1 MKKCIIALC
10 VSVVLGFLIHFSI
23 PASLITT
30 LFTVVGI
37 MFSVGMSLVVTMSTQ
52 NIHNQQAKSMVQDT
66 INDLLKNYIFCFLLM
81 TTIFAVSMFY
91 KIEDADGFQAC
102 SFNLSNLN
110 VRFNYAL
117 AVLLYAGYSIVYYI
131 YNMRATREQHYK
143 IEQIIEE
150 EIKEEE

>member
-1 MKKCIIALC
+1 MKKCVIALC
-10 VSVVLGFLIHFSI
+10 VSVVLGFLIHFNL

-52 NIHNQQAKSMVQDT
+52 NVHNQQAKGMIQET
-66 INDLLKNYIFCFLLM
+66 INNLLKNYIFCFLLM
-81 TTIFAVSMFY
+81 TAIFAVSMFF
-91 KIEDADGFQAC
+91 KVENADAFKTCGF
-102 SFNLSNLN
+102 SLFNLN
-110 VRFNYAL
+110 VRFNYAF
-117 AVLLYAGYSIVYYI
+117 AVLLYACYSIVYYI

-150 EIKEEE
+150 ENNEEE

>member
-10 VSVVLGFLIHFSI
+10 VSVVLGFLIHLNI

-52 NIHNQQAKSMVQDT
+52 NIHNQQAKGMVQDT
-66 INDLLKNYIFCFLLM
+66 INNLLKNYIFCFLLM
-81 TTIFAVSMFY
+81 TAIFAVSMFF
-91 KIEDADGFQAC
+91 KAENADGFQLLE
-102 SFNLSNLN
+102 FKLFKLDL
-110 VRFNYAL
+110 RFNYAF
-117 AVLLYAGYSIVYYI
+117 AVLLYSGYSIVYYI
-131 YNMRATREQHYK
+131 FNMRATREQNFK

-150 EIKEEE
+150 EMEE

>member
-10 VSVVLGFLIHFSI
+10 ISALFGLLIHLNI

-52 NIHNQQAKSMVQDT
+52 NIHNKQAKGIVQET
-66 INDLLKNYIFCFLLM
+66 INNLLKNYIFCFLLM
-81 TTIFAVSMFY
+81 TAIFAVSMFF
-91 KIEDADGFQAC
+91 KTENVDGFQAC
-102 SFNLSNLN
+102 EFNLFKQDL
-110 VRFNYAL
+110 RFNYAFS
-117 AVLLYAGYSIVYYI
+117 VLIYSAYSIVYYI
-131 YNMRATREQHYK
+131 FNMRETREQNFK

-150 EIKEEE
+150 EAEE